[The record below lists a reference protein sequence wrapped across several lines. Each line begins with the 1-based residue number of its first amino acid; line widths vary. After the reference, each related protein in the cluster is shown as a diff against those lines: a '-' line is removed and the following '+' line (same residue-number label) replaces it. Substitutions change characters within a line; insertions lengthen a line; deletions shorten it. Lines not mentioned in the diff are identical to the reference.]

1 LVPPS
6 KGDDSPKRG
15 PGRPRKWADD
25 AERLRA
31 YRERKAAELADPQ
44 RLREEVRELR
54 RRVRD
59 LETELGR
66 EQAARSKA
74 EDNVHTLRAII
85 DDARAGRPLPLLSDA
100 VPSREARNRAQRRA
114 EALRRRR
121 EGR

>member
-1 LVPPS
+1 MPS
-6 KGDDSPKRG
+6 NGADDAPRRG

-25 AERLRA
+25 AERVRA
-31 YRERKAAELADPQ
+31 YRARKAAELAEPQ

-59 LETELGR
+59 LETELAR
-66 EQAARSKA
+66 EKAARTKA
-74 EDNVHTLRAII
+74 EGNVQTLRAVI
-85 DDARAGRPLPLLSDA
+85 DDARSGRPLPLLSDM

-114 EALRRRR
+114 AARRRRR